1 MTTYGFLALKL
12 SLLGYS
18 RGSYLDNCKKSGIRR
33 ILDAFRC
40 TFAGFK
46 AAWINE
52 EAFRQEIIIAIFVVP
67 SGIWL
72 GNSGTQRAILIGI
85 YFLIPLSELLNSAIE
100 TLVDRMGSERHE
112 LSGRAKD
119 LGSAAVFLS
128 ICIALIV
135 WMIIAYERFFG

>member
-1 MTTYGFLALKL
+1 MGNGGT
-12 SLLGYS
+12 
-18 RGSYLDNCKKSGIRR
+18 SGIRR
-33 ILDAFRC
+33 IINAFHY
-40 TFAGFK
+40 TFSGFR

-52 EAFRQEIIIAIFVVP
+52 AAFREETIIAIFVVP
-67 SGIWL
+67 SGLWL

-85 YFLIPLSELLNSAIE
+85 YFLIPLAELLNSAIE
-100 TLVDRMGSERHE
+100 AIVDRMGPERHE

-135 WMIIAYERFFG
+135 WMIIAYDRFLN

>member
-1 MTTYGFLALKL
+1 M
-12 SLLGYS
+12 
-18 RGSYLDNCKKSGIRR
+18 RR
-33 ILDAFRC
+33 ILNAFHY

-52 EAFRQEIIIAIFVVP
+52 AAFREEIIIAIFVAP
-67 SGIWL
+67 LGLWL
-72 GNSGTQRAILIGI
+72 GNSGTQRAILVGI
-85 YFLIPLSELLNSAIE
+85 YFLIPLAELLNSAIE
-100 TLVDRMGSERHE
+100 AIVDRMGPERNE

-135 WMIIAYERFFG
+135 WMIIAYDRFSN